1 MQNMKLDRLT
11 GSYGQLSSLEKK
23 VVEFM
28 ASSPEEVVKMTA
40 RDLSEKLFI
49 SKTTIINLCKKL
61 GFEGYTEL
69 KYYLKSSSEEEK
81 KVWKEIEEVSFSEIL
96 RDLREEAEK
105 TLDLQKEENV
115 AKMSEILQSART
127 VYVVAR
133 GASKPFGSYLNT
145 RLAMLKIRTIF
156 VDDFNLIDNI
166 KDHIEPDEA
175 VLLLSLSGNTKRILD
190 IAKGARIRG
199 AKVLVITG
207 FSDNKVEKY
216 ADSVLYAY
224 AKTTDTEVNDLISR
238 VGMHLTLQ
246 ILLTYTQKMLEKR
259 RT

>member
-1 MQNMKLDRLT
+1 MKLEKLT

-96 RDLREEAEK
+96 RNLREEAKK
-105 TLDLQKEENV
+105 TLDLKREE
-115 AKMSEILQSART
+115 
-127 VYVVAR
+127 
-133 GASKPFGSYLNT
+133 NT

-259 RT
+259 RV

>member
-1 MQNMKLDRLT
+1 MNLDRLT
-11 GSYGQLSSLEKK
+11 GTYGQLSSLEKK

-28 ASSPEEVVKMTA
+28 ASSPDEVAKMTA

-69 KYYLKSSSEEEK
+69 KYYLKQSLQEDKSTADKKEE
-81 KVWKEIEEVSFSEIL
+81 ISFEEIL

-105 TLDLQKEENV
+105 TLNLQKEETV
-115 AKMSEILQSART
+115 AKMAEILMTART

-175 VLLLSLSGNTKRILD
+175 VLLLSLSGNTRKILD
-190 IAKGARIRG
+190 IAKGAKIRG
-199 AKVLVITG
+199 AKVLVLTG
-207 FSDNKVEKY
+207 FADNKAEKY
-216 ADSVLYAY
+216 ADCVLYSY

-238 VGMHLTLQ
+238 VGMHLSLQ
-246 ILLTYTQKMLEKR
+246 ILLSYTQKILEKR
-259 RT
+259 RK

>member
-1 MQNMKLDRLT
+1 MKLERLT

-40 RDLSEKLFI
+40 RELSEKLFI

-133 GASKPFGSYLNT
+133 GLRNT
-145 RLAMLKIRTIF
+145 L
-156 VDDFNLIDNI
+156 
-166 KDHIEPDEA
+166 
-175 VLLLSLSGNTKRILD
+175 
-190 IAKGARIRG
+190 GA
-199 AKVLVITG
+199 T
-207 FSDNKVEKY
+207 
-216 ADSVLYAY
+216 
-224 AKTTDTEVNDLISR
+224 
-238 VGMHLTLQ
+238 
-246 ILLTYTQKMLEKR
+246 
-259 RT
+259 